1 MTALARAKPRKLTVQ
16 EFLAF
21 YDTRPDEE
29 QWQLVDGIV
38 ILMTPPFVTHQII
51 ASNLQRL
58 INDFAERESV
68 PWRVYQRTASN
79 WRLFPTTGLN
89 LTSPVIDL
97 DIPPNRR
104 YVDRFYLVAEVLSSS
119 CDERI
124 LLKRRF
130 YRSHDPNQA
139 ILLFGQERMELE
151 LDRRTADGWATE
163 LLTGGDAFLDLP
175 AFGLACPLRD
185 LYRNT
190 RVPS

>member
-1 MTALARAKPRKLTVQ
+1 MTALAQKPRKLTVQ

-29 QWQLVDGIV
+29 QWQLVDGV
-38 ILMTPPFVTHQII
+38 AILMTPPFVTHQII

-58 INDFAERESV
+58 INEFAERESA
-68 PWRVYQRTASN
+68 PWRAYQRIGIELAV
-79 WRLFPTTGLN
+79 FPHYR
-89 LTSPVIDL
+89 PEPDVAVIDL

-119 CDERI
+119 DDERI
-124 LLKRRF
+124 LLKRQF
-130 YRSHDPNQA
+130 YRSHDTNQA

-175 AFGLACPLRD
+175 DFGLVCPLRD

-190 RVPS
+190 RVPG